1 MVNAFPDPKRTKH
14 AFGRLRIGYASARI
28 SSIRKVAAMSA
39 ADVEHDER
47 NGTADGSTQHGSRT
61 TLNWVLALLTI
72 PGAIAVV
79 AYSYLQVLST
89 ASCTQGTCTRLG
101 PGEDV
106 FGLIMYGSPVVAAA
120 AIALSFF
127 TARRARGFLV
137 PVIAWAILVIAAAIL
152 ALTFIK

>member
-1 MVNAFPDPKRTKH
+1 
-14 AFGRLRIGYASARI
+14 
-28 SSIRKVAAMSA
+28 MSA
-39 ADVEHDER
+39 ADVKHDER
-47 NGTADGSTQHGSRT
+47 DGMADGSTQHGSRT

-89 ASCTQGTCTRLG
+89 ASCTLGTCTRVG

-106 FGLIMYGSPVVAAA
+106 FGLIMYGTPVVAAA

-127 TARRARGFLV
+127 TARRPRGFLV
-137 PVIAWAILVIAAAIL
+137 PLIAWAILVIAAAIL

>member
-1 MVNAFPDPKRTKH
+1 
-14 AFGRLRIGYASARI
+14 
-28 SSIRKVAAMSA
+28 MSA
-39 ADVEHDER
+39 ADVKHDER
-47 NGTADGSTQHGSRT
+47 GGMADGSTHRGSRT

-79 AYSYLQVLST
+79 GYSYLQVLST
-89 ASCTQGTCTRLG
+89 ASCVQGTCTRVG

-120 AIALSFF
+120 AVALSFF

-137 PVIAWAILVIAAAIL
+137 PLIAWAILVIAAAIL

>member
-1 MVNAFPDPKRTKH
+1 
-14 AFGRLRIGYASARI
+14 
-28 SSIRKVAAMSA
+28 MSA
-39 ADVEHDER
+39 ADVKHDER
-47 NGTADGSTQHGSRT
+47 DGMADGSTHHGSRT

-79 AYSYLQVLST
+79 VYSYLQVLST
-89 ASCTQGTCTRLG
+89 ASCAQGTCTRVG

-106 FGLIMYGSPVVAAA
+106 FGLIMYGTPVVAAA
-120 AIALSFF
+120 AVALSFF

-137 PVIAWAILVIAAAIL
+137 PLIAWAILVIAAAIL

>member
-1 MVNAFPDPKRTKH
+1 MKFAFPDAKRAKH
-14 AFGRLRIGYASARI
+14 AFGRPRTGYASGR
-28 SSIRKVAAMSA
+28 SLSIREVVAMSA
-39 ADVEHDER
+39 ADVKHDER
-47 NGTADGSTQHGSRT
+47 DGMADGSTHHGSRT

-79 AYSYLQVLST
+79 GYSYLQVLST

-106 FGLIMYGSPVVAAA
+106 FGMIMYGTPVVAAA
-120 AIALSFF
+120 AVALSFF
-127 TARRARGFLV
+127 TARRARGYLV
-137 PVIAWAILVIAAAIL
+137 PLIAWAILVIAAAIL

>member
-1 MVNAFPDPKRTKH
+1 
-14 AFGRLRIGYASARI
+14 
-28 SSIRKVAAMSA
+28 MSA
-39 ADVEHDER
+39 ADVRPDER
-47 NGTADGSTQHGSRT
+47 SEMTDSGRPGRHT

-89 ASCTQGTCTRLG
+89 ASCTQGTCTRVG

-120 AIALSFF
+120 AVALSFF

-137 PVIAWAILVIAAAIL
+137 PAIAWAILVIAALIL
-152 ALTFIK
+152 AVTFVK

>member
-1 MVNAFPDPKRTKH
+1 M
-14 AFGRLRIGYASARI
+14 
-28 SSIRKVAAMSA
+28 SS
-39 ADVEHDER
+39 ADVRHDER
-47 NGTADGSTQHGSRT
+47 DGLAGGADESTGHGSRT
-61 TLNWVLALLTI
+61 VLNWVLALLTI

-106 FGLIMYGSPVVAAA
+106 FGLIMYGTPVVAAA

-137 PVIAWAILVIAAAIL
+137 PAIAWAILLVAAAIL
-152 ALTFIK
+152 ALTFTT